1 MSQNPLAQLANY
13 GQSFW
18 YDNIHRAMISSGELD
33 GMLAQDDLRGITSNP
48 TIFEKAITS
57 SNDYDAQLGS
67 LVRAHPSMNVRDYF
81 FALAVEDIQ
90 AAADKLLPVYTR
102 TQGADGYVSLEVSP
116 DLAHDTQGTI
126 AEAKSLHARLNRP
139 NVMIKVPATKAG
151 VPAVEELIAAGI
163 NVNVTL
169 LFSVERYVEVGKAY
183 INGLNRRHAHGQT
196 VNGIASVASFFIS
209 RVDAILD
216 KNLGE
221 KRASLGAAD
230 QARLDGMMGKTAIL
244 NAKIAYLRFQEMFGA
259 NFKVL
264 SSAGATPQRLLWA
277 STGTKDPKY
286 KDTLYIDSLIGADT
300 VNTIPPATVKAF
312 RDHGTAASTL
322 TLDMNKAEAQVA
334 EIGKWVNIP
343 AAMEQLEKEGV
354 ASFAKSFETLL
365 GAISAKIGALA
376 PSAKSSAA

>member
-1 MSQNPLAQLANY
+1 MSQNPLAQLAKY

-57 SNDYDAQLGS
+57 SNDYDAQLAS

-102 TQGADGYVSLEVSP
+102 THSADGYVSLEVSP

-163 NVNVTL
+163 NINVTL
-169 LFSVERYVEVGKAY
+169 LFSVDRYVEVGKAY
-183 INGLNRRHAHGQT
+183 INGLNRRHAHGLP

-230 QARLDGMMGKTAIL
+230 QARLDSMMGKAAIL
-244 NAKIAYLRFQEMFGA
+244 NAKIAYLRYQEMFGA

-264 SSAGATPQRLLWA
+264 SDAGATPQRLLWA

>member
-244 NAKIAYLRFQEMFGA
+244 NAKIAYLRYQEMFGA

>member
-1 MSQNPLAQLANY
+1 MSQNPLAQLAKY

-57 SNDYDAQLGS
+57 SNDYDTQLAS

-102 TQGADGYVSLEVSP
+102 TNGADGYVSLEVSP

-163 NVNVTL
+163 NINVTL
-169 LFSVERYVEVGKAY
+169 LFSVDRYVEVGKAY
-183 INGLNRRHAHGQT
+183 INGLNRRHAHGLP

-244 NAKIAYLRFQEMFGA
+244 NAKIAYLRYQEMFGA

>member
-163 NVNVTL
+163 NINVTL
-169 LFSVERYVEVGKAY
+169 LFSVDRYVEVGKAY

-244 NAKIAYLRFQEMFGA
+244 NAKIAYLRYQEMFGA